1 MTIKN
6 KKKCLLATGLGLAM
20 SIATAF
26 SVANF
31 SAVAEESVVVKHG
44 PSTLTATA
52 ENGEYTLTGTL
63 GRERAGFIIPT
74 PINHRYELSF
84 DYSVL
89 VDSGEELGNG
99 NPQNRA
105 YLITLNEYPDSEN
118 PYSGNNTH
126 VSSSVNGLQLE
137 IRTNPWEKTVYVGAM
152 AHGSRIYEENSS
164 FTWQGGLAY
173 GKLNDKQNELYN
185 YLYSAFYQEE
195 YNGVTAL
202 EEINVRFYTSDVN
215 GNKVTDGSDTHY
227 AFALT
232 PYVAATGELYEKS
245 LIVTA
250 NKSNVSDKGDFTK
263 TPNLG
268 VYVINE
274 PSTTKEIN
282 VDFGIKNI
290 DNGRVRSVSANYTD
304 IPALKHGEPVQ
315 LEVSLT
321 PHKAGDTL
329 SDVTY
334 TFRSMN
340 ESLVSVSETGLVTA
354 VAQRGGTSILI
365 TTSEGN
371 TLSIPVRL
379 FDDVVPVITLEE
391 GIPFPETANQYDEVV
406 IPNFTATDDSGEVE
420 ISLKMLSPTGKTFDL
435 SQETL
440 TFMPTNGGEY
450 IFEYAAVDP
459 SGNRA
464 FEMKT
469 VNVTPGA
476 ELVDWV
482 KYESFNASAKLIE
495 NEDGSVSFSGEVG
508 TMEEQIAHQSV
519 AWYNN
524 PIIFTKLADGSYT
537 TVEFSY
543 KVNYSLGTPIADAT
557 GNSPER
563 SRYFGMYLIE
573 ATSDNSIGAERF
585 DWNTPGIQL
594 IVGKRAIKSDDALV
608 WYELRSGTTQLSR
621 QHTTVIDA
629 GENGT
634 AEAKATAKVQRDGA
648 YSKGLTYMPWF
659 EEGDARNFATKFST
673 GESINVKIEYVDKN
687 SPNYESE
694 WGENYFILT
703 LDGWSFRIPAK
714 MIAGDDNGFTRQAYL
729 GFKQFSDNGIIPFD
743 VEISKITNGSI
754 RKVGFTGGS
763 STVKKLGDEFI
774 LDAVS
779 YDNDGNVVSD
789 TFTYVSGNENIVS
802 VDANGKAVVKAIG
815 STKIVVTSN
824 TTGKVGVYTVN
835 VDIDSFSLAQ
845 KEIVMYLGQD
855 KQMELTVSPNVS
867 VPFTFVSDNPR
878 IVAALSTGRLQ
889 AVKLGE
895 ATVTVSYFGHV
906 ETCLVRVVT
915 KEEYVSLGYEIPE
928 EVTQEPEQSGKGCKS
943 AVASVYGGMIL
954 VFVAFGGLC
963 FKKRKEQ

>member
-1 MTIKN
+1 MTKKN
-6 KKKCLLATGLGLAM
+6 KKKGLIAAGLGLVL
-20 SIATAF
+20 STVTAF
-26 SVANF
+26 SLVNL
-31 SAVAEESVVVKHG
+31 SATADGESVIKHG
-44 PSTLTATA
+44 PSTLEATV
-52 ENGEYTLTGTL
+52 ENGEYTLAGTL

-105 YLITLNEYPDSEN
+105 YLITLNEYPDAEN

-126 VSSSVNGLQLE
+126 MSSSVDGLQLE
-137 IRTNPWEKTVYVGAM
+137 VRTNPWEHTIYVNAM
-152 AHGSRIYEENSS
+152 AHGGRIYEENSS

-173 GKLNDKQNELYN
+173 GKLNDANNELYN
-185 YLYSAFYQEE
+185 YLYSAFYQTE

-202 EEINVRFYTSDVN
+202 SDINVCFYTSDVN

-232 PYVAATGELYEKS
+232 PYVAETGALYEKS

-250 NKSNVSDKGDFTK
+250 NKSNVSARGDYTK

-282 VDFGIKNI
+282 VQMGIKNI
-290 DNGRVRSVSANYTD
+290 DNGRVRSVSANYQE

-315 LEVSLT
+315 LEVVLT

-334 TFRSMN
+334 TFRSLN
-340 ESLVSVSETGLVTA
+340 EDLVTVSESGLVTA

-379 FDDVVPVITLEE
+379 FDDVAPVITLDD
-391 GIPFPETANQYDEVV
+391 GVPFPEEVNQYDEVA
-406 IPNFTATDDSGEVE
+406 IPKFTATDDSGEVE
-420 ISLKMLSPTGKTFDL
+420 ISLKLISPTGKEFDL
-435 SQETL
+435 SQESL
-440 TFMPTNGGEY
+440 TFIPTNGGEY
-450 IFEYAAVDP
+450 MFEYAAVDP
-459 SGNRA
+459 SGN
-464 FEMKT
+464 KT
-469 VNVTPGA
+469 IDIKIMQVTPGA
-476 ELVDWV
+476 ELVDWT
-482 KYESFNASAKLIE
+482 KYESFYSSAKLIE
-495 NEDGSVSFSGEVG
+495 NADGSVSFSGEVG
-508 TMEEQIAHQSV
+508 TMDEQIAHQAV

-543 KVNYSLGTPIADAT
+543 KVNYALGTPIADAT

-573 ATSDNSIGAERF
+573 ATSDNSVGAERF
-585 DWNTPGIQL
+585 DWNTPGIQI

-634 AEAKATAKVQRDGA
+634 EAAKNTAKTNRDGA

-659 EEGDARNFATKFST
+659 EDGDARKFATKFST
-673 GESINVKIEYVDKN
+673 GESISVKIEYVDSG
-687 SPNYESE
+687 SPAYESK
-694 WGENYFILT
+694 WNENYFIMT
-703 LDGWSFRIPAK
+703 LDEWSFRIPAEL
-714 MIAGDDNGFTRQAYL
+714 IAGEDNGFTRQAYL
-729 GFKQFSDNGIIPFD
+729 GFKQFSDNGVIPFD
-743 VEISKITNGSI
+743 VEISKITNGNI
-754 RKVGFTGGS
+754 RKVGFEGGNKA
-763 STVKKLGDEFI
+763 VKKLGDKFQI
-774 LDAVS
+774 NAVS
-779 YDNDGNVVSD
+779 YDNDGNVVAD
-789 TFTYVSGNENIVS
+789 TFTYVSGDEKIVS

-815 STKIVVTSN
+815 STKIVVTSKS
-824 TTGKVGVYTVN
+824 TGKVGVYTVD
-835 VDIDSFSLAQ
+835 VDIDSFSIKE

-855 KQMELTVSPNVS
+855 KQLELTVAPKVA

-878 IVAALSTGRLQ
+878 VVAALNSGRLQ

-895 ATVTVSYFGHV
+895 ATVTVSYYGHV
-906 ETCLVRVVT
+906 ETCVVRVVT
-915 KEEYVSLGYEIPE
+915 KEEYLAMGYKIPSDE
-928 EVTQEPEQSGKGCKS
+928 KGGCN
-943 AVASVYGGMIL
+943 ASVTGVYGSLIL
-954 VFVAFGGLC
+954 ISLLCGGVYVS
-963 FKKRKEQ
+963 KRRK